1 MHEGRT
7 RVEVLGWGEYV
18 EAIGVTDKGLY
29 NPWQLPSYYRAP
41 VSVSPEFVGG
51 YSRVRHPKK
60 ARNSELKTE
69 IVESLSILSLFF
81 PPSPAFH
88 SPMLGT

>member
-1 MHEGRT
+1 MAT
-7 RVEVLGWGEYV
+7 TL
-18 EAIGVTDKGLY
+18 L
-29 NPWQLPSYYRAP
+29 LPGTCFCFARIC
-41 VSVSPEFVGG
+41 GG